1 MWKLSFTGSLN
12 MSIQIGDNVYN
23 AGSSNQVTGET
34 FQTTDLAVDAA
45 SVYQSGLLLLG
56 TVQDIVSNSTGYDI
70 IIKPNDTAI
79 PPNSGLYIFFGKN
92 HEANTTSI
100 KGYYNS
106 IKFENN
112 STKKAE
118 LFAATCAIEASSK

>member
-1 MWKLSFTGSLN
+1 MWQLSFKGSLN
-12 MSIQIGDNVYN
+12 TSIQIGDNVYS
-23 AGSSNQVTGET
+23 AGSSNPVNGEA
-34 FQTTDLAVDAA
+34 FQTTDYANDAV
-45 SVYQSGLLLLG
+45 SVYQSGLSLLG
-56 TVQDIVSNSTGYDI
+56 TVQDIVLNSTGYDI
-70 IIKPNDTAI
+70 IIKPDTFAI
-79 PPNSGLYIFFGKN
+79 PPNSGLYVFFGKN

-118 LFAATCAIEASSK
+118 LFAATCATGISSK